1 MRTTLFCRPKSVVE
15 VWQKWGVF
23 FGMGVIFATLAG
35 CKQVEYV
42 VVRDSSE
49 AVHSNQER
57 GRDSII
63 VERNTII
70 REVDSAALAQYGIT
84 MADNQRAFLVL
95 QNELM
100 QRISQLEQVKRDSI
114 VKTKEVPVPY
124 PVVKEVEKELTKWQK
139 FKMKGFW
146 WLAVGL
152 AGYVLW
158 RTRKWWWKIITR

>member
-1 MRTTLFCRPKSVVE
+1 MNSVAKTGVLFLIVAL
-15 VWQKWGVF
+15 
-23 FGMGVIFATLAG
+23 FATLAG

-42 VVRDSSE
+42 PVVVHDSTE

-70 REVDSAALAQYGIT
+70 REVDSAAMSQYGIT
-84 MADNQRAFLVL
+84 IEDNQRAFLVL

-100 QRISQLEQVKRDSI
+100 QRISQLEQVKSDSV

-124 PVVKEVEKELTKWQK
+124 PVVKEVERGLTKWQR
-139 FKMKGFW
+139 FKMHGFW

-158 RTRKWWWKIITR
+158 RTRRLWGKMLKQG